1 MTPDEIKRHLEK
13 LYSYASPR
21 LMDQHELDQVLTH
34 TFSTALKSESQSGGS
49 DKHDAVWLIGIL
61 RNQIRLHYREKY
73 RCDDAFTK
81 TRGVVKEILDSP
93 FDLPEQITSL
103 SSDVLSQSDQQPFW
117 NAFKECVE
125 MLDEVHSDVFILRD
139 LEDISVEELS
149 GIFGLK
155 QSDVIELVYRARMTV
170 IACLVRNQELGK

>member
-21 LMDQHELDQVLTH
+21 ITDHLELDDILSN
-34 TFSTALKSESQSGGS
+34 TFSTALKTGGQFEET
-49 DKHDAVWLIGIL
+49 DKHDLALLIGIL
-61 RNQIRLHYREKY
+61 RKQIRLHYQEKY
-73 RCDDAFTK
+73 RSDEAIAK
-81 TRGVVKEILDSP
+81 TQRKVKEILDSP
-93 FDLPEQITSL
+93 FNIPEQISGL
-103 SSDVLSQSDQQPFW
+103 KLDVLSQSGDQSFW

-125 MLDEVHSDVFILRD
+125 MLDEVHSDIFILRD

-155 QSDVIELVYRARMTV
+155 QSDVIELTYRARMTV
-170 IACLVRNQELGK
+170 IACLVRIQKKS

>member
-1 MTPDEIKRHLEK
+1 M
-13 LYSYASPR
+13 
-21 LMDQHELDQVLTH
+21 
-34 TFSTALKSESQSGGS
+34 
-49 DKHDAVWLIGIL
+49 
-61 RNQIRLHYREKY
+61 
-73 RCDDAFTK
+73 
-81 TRGVVKEILDSP
+81 KEILDSP